1 MTVQELIAKLS
12 ECDPKKDVYLFNGL
26 GSEQYIDDVVGL
38 YIDEGYEGV
47 EICHTCRDN
56 VNYSLFKW
64 KGKDI

>member
-12 ECDPKKDVYLFNGL
+12 ECDQEQDVYLFNGV
-26 GSEQYIDDVVGL
+26 GSEQYIDDVEGL

-47 EICHTCRDN
+47 MIRHTYREE
-56 VNYSLFKW
+56 VEYSLFKW